1 MELGQQVDQLLQP
14 NIVSQM
20 LPYVMIE
27 GHRLLTSLVC
37 SEGSVIFEVVEDALR
52 GRYDVDAIEALYA
65 IGLDVC
71 GD

>member
-1 MELGQQVDQLLQP
+1 
-14 NIVSQM
+14 M

-52 GRYDVDAIEALYA
+52 GRYDVDAIEAIYA